1 MENYC
6 YLLLHRNFQYSDMI
20 HYVKDIFL
28 KNPEESYRKLEYLQA
43 LLMILDLNYSFFSK
57 E

>member
-1 MENYC
+1 
-6 YLLLHRNFQYSDMI
+6 MI